1 MQHNEA
7 LKRLRALF
15 LRKPDAEIDTDILSG
30 PTLLQQ
36 EPDLARENARYS
48 ASVSAWSASGH
59 STD

>member
-15 LRKPDAEIDTDILSG
+15 VRKPDDEIDLLSG
-30 PTLLQQ
+30 PTLLEQ

-48 ASVSAWSASGH
+48 ASISAWSASGH